1 MNVGLYQSA
10 ASLSALERWQE
21 AVSQNIT
28 SSEVTAY
35 KKRTISFSGENSG
48 EFLTDP
54 KARVGLGEGQ
64 PATFPVASSSINF
77 LPGETKPT
85 GRNLDAAIQG
95 EGFFEV
101 QLNDGTR
108 AYTRSGE
115 FQLRPDRTVVTG
127 QGAEVLLDGG
137 TPLQL
142 VPGQGELVINQ
153 DGSVRQGTTQLGKLS
168 IQNFA
173 KPEQLVPLAAG
184 LFTAPA
190 GMTPTPVARP
200 QVLQGNLEASNLTSL
215 HEMVDLVTISRAY
228 EANQKIITSR
238 DELLDKTIQAF
249 G

>member
-35 KKRTISFSGENSG
+35 KKRTIVFNGQDSG
-48 EFLTDP
+48 EFLPDP
-54 KARVGLGEGQ
+54 KARAGRNEGQ
-64 PATFPVASSSINF
+64 SAVFPVASSSINF
-77 LPGETKPT
+77 RPGETKPT
-85 GRNLDAAIQG
+85 GRKLDVAIQG

-101 QLNDGTR
+101 QLPDGSR
-108 AYTRSGE
+108 AYTRAGE

-127 QGAEVLLDGG
+127 QGAEVLLDSGS
-137 TPLQL
+137 PLQL
-142 VPGQGELVINQ
+142 NAGKGDLVINQ
-153 DGSVRQGTTQLGKLS
+153 NGSVTQGTTTLGKLS
-168 IQNFA
+168 IQTFA
-173 KPEQLVPLAAG
+173 NPSGLAPLAAG
-184 LFTAPA
+184 LFAAPA
-190 GMTPTPVARP
+190 GTTPAPVANP
-200 QVLQGNLEASNLTSL
+200 EVLQGNLEASNLTSL

-228 EANQKIITSR
+228 EANQKLITSD

>member
-35 KKRTISFSGENSG
+35 KKRTVSFSGQDSG

-54 KARVGLGEGQ
+54 KSRVGRDEGQ

-85 GRNLDAAIQG
+85 GRKLDVALQG

-101 QLNDGTR
+101 QMPDGTR
-108 AYTRSGE
+108 AYTRTGE
-115 FQLRPDRTVVTG
+115 FQLRADRTVVTG
-127 QGAEVLLDGG
+127 QGANVLLASGS
-137 TPLQL
+137 PLQL
-142 VPGQGELVINQ
+142 NSGPGELLIKP
-153 DGSVRQGTTQLGKLS
+153 DGSVSQGSKSMGKLS
-168 IQNFA
+168 IQTFA
-173 KPEQLVPLAAG
+173 KPGQLLPLAAG
-184 LFTAPA
+184 LFAAPPGMDPTAVAQPA
-190 GMTPTPVARP
+190 VI
-200 QVLQGNLEASNLTSL
+200 QGSLESSNLTSL

-228 EANQKIITSR
+228 EANQKIITSS
-238 DELLDKTIQAF
+238 DDLLDKTIQAF

>member
-35 KKRTISFSGENSG
+35 KKRATYFSGQDSG
-48 EFLTDP
+48 EFLIDP
-54 KARVGLGEGQ
+54 KARAGRGEGQ
-64 PATFPVASSSINF
+64 PATFPVARSAISF

-85 GRNLDAAIQG
+85 GRGLDVAIQG

-101 QLNDGTR
+101 QMPDGSR

-115 FQLRPDRTVVTG
+115 FQLRPDRTVMTG
-127 QGAEVLLDGG
+127 RGGKVLLNSGL
-137 TPLQL
+137 PLQL
-142 VPGQGELVINQ
+142 MAGQGEVVINQ
-153 DGSVRQGTTQLGKLS
+153 DGSVFQGTTQLGKLS
-168 IQNFA
+168 IQNFENPAQLTPLSAGFFSAPEGVKPTPIA
-173 KPEQLVPLAAG
+173 KPEI
-184 LFTAPA
+184 
-190 GMTPTPVARP
+190 
-200 QVLQGNLEASNLTSL
+200 LQGNLEASNLTSL

-238 DELLDKTIQAF
+238 DELLDKTLQAF

>member
-35 KKRTISFSGENSG
+35 KKRTISFSGQASG
-48 EFLTDP
+48 ELLIDP
-54 KARVGLGEGQ
+54 KSRAGHGEGQ
-64 PATFPVASSSINF
+64 SAVFPVASSSINF

-85 GRNLDAAIQG
+85 GRKLDFALQG

-101 QLNDGTR
+101 QMPDGTR
-108 AYTRSGE
+108 AYTREGE
-115 FQLRPDRTVVTG
+115 FQLRADRTVVTG
-127 QGAEVLLDGG
+127 QGANVLLTGG

-142 VPGQGELVINQ
+142 NAGKGDLVINA
-153 DGSVRQGTTQLGKLS
+153 DGTVLQGNKSLGKLS
-168 IQNFA
+168 IQTFA
-173 KPEQLVPLAAG
+173 KPGQLLSLSAG
-184 LFTAPA
+184 LFGAPS
-190 GMTPTPVARP
+190 GMDPTPVAQP
-200 QVLQGNLEASNLTSL
+200 AVIQGSLESSNLTSL

-228 EANQKIITSR
+228 EANQKIITSSDDR
-238 DELLDKTIQAF
+238 LDKTIQAF

>member
-35 KKRTISFSGENSG
+35 KKRTVSFNGQDSG

-54 KARVGLGEGQ
+54 KARLDHGDGQ

-85 GRNLDAAIQG
+85 GRKLDVALQG
-95 EGFFEV
+95 EGFFQV
-101 QLNDGTR
+101 QLPDGTT
-108 AYTRSGE
+108 AYTRTGE
-115 FQLRPDRTVVTG
+115 FQLRSDRSVVTG
-127 QGAEVLLDGG
+127 QGAKVLLASGS
-137 TPLQL
+137 PLQL
-142 VPGQGELVINQ
+142 NSGKGELMIKP
-153 DGSVRQGTTQLGKLS
+153 DGTVSQGTTTLGKLS
-168 IQNFA
+168 IQTFA
-173 KPEQLVPLAAG
+173 NTAQLVPLAAG

-190 GMTPTPVARP
+190 GVDPTPVAEP
-200 QVLQGNLEASNLTSL
+200 AVIQGSLESSNLTSL

-228 EANQKIITSR
+228 EANQKVITSN
-238 DELLDKTIQAF
+238 DDLLDKTIQAF

>member
-35 KKRTISFSGENSG
+35 KKRTTSFSGQNSG

-54 KARVGLGEGQ
+54 NARAGHDEGQ
-64 PATFPVASSSINF
+64 SAVFPVASSSINF
-77 LPGETKPT
+77 LAGETKPT
-85 GRNLDAAIQG
+85 GRNLDVAIQG

-101 QLNDGTR
+101 QLPDGTR
-108 AYTRSGE
+108 AYTRTGE
-115 FQLRPDRTVVTG
+115 FQLRPDRTVVTSQGAQVLKDGGAPLQLNAG
-127 QGAEVLLDGG
+127 QGA
-137 TPLQL
+137 
-142 VPGQGELVINQ
+142 LVINQ
-153 DGSVRQGTTQLGKLS
+153 NGSMTQGTASLGRLS
-168 IQNFA
+168 IQTFA
-173 KPEQLVPLAAG
+173 NPSQLTPLAAG
-184 LFTAPA
+184 LFAAPE
-190 GMTPTPVARP
+190 GVTPTAVANP
-200 QVLQGNLEASNLTSL
+200 EVLQGNLEASNLTSL

-228 EANQKIITSR
+228 EANQKIITSS

>member
-28 SSEVTAY
+28 ASEVTAY
-35 KKRTISFSGENSG
+35 KKRATYFSGQDSG

-54 KARVGLGEGQ
+54 KARVGRGEGQ
-64 PATFPVASSSINF
+64 PATFPVARSSINF

-85 GRNLDAAIQG
+85 GRSLDVAIQG

-101 QLNDGTR
+101 QMPDGTH
-108 AYTRSGE
+108 AFTRSGE
-115 FQLRPDRTVVTG
+115 FQLRPDRTVVSG
-127 QGAEVLLDGG
+127 RGGKVLLASGQ
-137 TPLQL
+137 PLQL
-142 VPGQGELVINQ
+142 VAGQGDVVINQ
-153 DGSVRQGTTQLGKLS
+153 DGTVCQGTTVLGKLS
-168 IQNFA
+168 VQTFPDPTKLAPLSAGFFAAPEGVTPTAVA
-173 KPEQLVPLAAG
+173 KPEI
-184 LFTAPA
+184 
-190 GMTPTPVARP
+190 
-200 QVLQGNLEASNLTSL
+200 LQGNLEASNLTSL

-238 DELLDKTIQAF
+238 DELLDKTLQAF

>member
-35 KKRTISFSGENSG
+35 KKRTTHFSGQDSG

-54 KARVGLGEGQ
+54 KARAGRGEGL
-64 PATFPVASSSINF
+64 PATFPVALSSIDF

-85 GRNLDAAIQG
+85 GRNLDVAIQG
-95 EGFFEV
+95 EGFFEIEMP
-101 QLNDGTR
+101 DGSH

-115 FQLRPDRTVVTG
+115 FQLRPDRSVVTG
-127 QGAEVLLDGG
+127 RGGKVLLNSG

-142 VPGQGELVINQ
+142 MPGQGELVITE
-153 DGSVRQGTTQLGKLS
+153 DGSVRQGSTQLGKLS
-168 IQNFA
+168 LQTFANPAKLTPLSAGFFAAPEGVTPTAVA
-173 KPEQLVPLAAG
+173 KPEI
-184 LFTAPA
+184 
-190 GMTPTPVARP
+190 
-200 QVLQGNLEASNLTSL
+200 LQGNLEASNLTSL

-238 DELLDKTIQAF
+238 DDLLDKTIQAF

>member
-35 KKRTISFSGENSG
+35 KKRTVSFSGQDSG

-54 KARVGLGEGQ
+54 NSRVGQNDGQ

-85 GRNLDAAIQG
+85 GRKLDVAIQG

-101 QLNDGTR
+101 QMPDGTR
-108 AYTRSGE
+108 AYTRTGE
-115 FQLRPDRTVVTG
+115 FQMSPDRTVTTG
-127 QGAEVLLDGG
+127 QGAGVLLASG
-137 TPLQL
+137 TPLRL
-142 VPGQGELVINQ
+142 NSGQGELVIKP
-153 DGSVRQGTTQLGKLS
+153 DGSVSQGSTSLGKLS
-168 IQNFA
+168 IQTFA
-173 KPEQLVPLAAG
+173 KPAQLEPLAAG
-184 LFTAPA
+184 LFAAPA
-190 GMTPTPVARP
+190 GETPIPVANP
-200 QVLQGNLEASNLTSL
+200 AVLQGNLESSNLTSL

-228 EANQKIITSR
+228 EANQKVITSS
-238 DELLDKTIQAF
+238 DDLLDKTIQAF

>member
-35 KKRTISFSGENSG
+35 KKRTTSFSGQESG

-54 KARVGLGEGQ
+54 KARVGQGEGE
-64 PATFPVASSSINF
+64 PATFPVARSSISF
-77 LPGETKPT
+77 LSGETKPT

-95 EGFFEV
+95 EGLFEV
-101 QLNDGTR
+101 KMPDGSH

-115 FQLRPDRTVVTG
+115 FQLLPDRTVITG
-127 QGAEVLLDGG
+127 RGAKVLLTSGE
-137 TPLQL
+137 PLQL
-142 VPGQGELVINQ
+142 KAGGGEMIINQ
-153 DGSVRQGTTQLGKLS
+153 DGSVVQGVTPLGKLS
-168 IQNFA
+168 IQTFA
-173 KPEQLVPLAAG
+173 DMAKLVPLSAG
-184 LFTAPA
+184 FFSAPE
-190 GMTPTPVARP
+190 GVTPTPVAKP

-238 DELLDKTIQAF
+238 DEMLDKTLQAF

>member
-35 KKRTISFSGENSG
+35 KKRTISFSGQESG

-54 KARVGLGEGQ
+54 KSRAGHGEGQ
-64 PATFPVASSSINF
+64 SATFPVASSSINF

-85 GRNLDAAIQG
+85 GRKLDVALQG

-101 QLNDGTR
+101 QMPDGTR
-108 AYTRSGE
+108 AYTRTGE
-115 FQLRPDRTVVTG
+115 FQMRADRTIVTG
-127 QGAEVLLDGG
+127 QGANVLLTGG

-142 VPGQGELVINQ
+142 LAGKGDLVINP
-153 DGSVRQGTTQLGKLS
+153 DGSVLQGNKTIGKLS
-168 IQNFA
+168 IQNFS
-173 KPEQLVPLAAG
+173 KPAQLLPLAAG
-184 LFTAPA
+184 LFAAPSGVEPTAVAQPA
-190 GMTPTPVARP
+190 VI
-200 QVLQGNLEASNLTSL
+200 QGSLESSNLTSL

-228 EANQKIITSR
+228 EANQKIITSTDDR
-238 DELLDKTIQAF
+238 LDKTIQAF

>member
-21 AVSQNIT
+21 TVSQNIT

-35 KKRTISFSGENSG
+35 KKRTTSFSGQDGG

-54 KARVGLGEGQ
+54 KARVGRGEGQ
-64 PATFPVASSSINF
+64 SAVFPVASSSISF

-85 GRNLDAAIQG
+85 GRNLDVALQG

-101 QLNDGTR
+101 QLPDGTR
-108 AYTRSGE
+108 AYTRTGE
-115 FQLRPDRTVVTG
+115 FQLRPDRSVVTG
-127 QGAEVLLDGG
+127 QGAQVLLDGG
-137 TPLQL
+137 SPLQL
-142 VPGQGELVINQ
+142 NAGQGELVINPN
-153 DGSVRQGTTQLGKLS
+153 GTVTQGAAALGKLS

-173 KPEQLVPLAAG
+173 NPTQLTPLAAG
-184 LFTAPA
+184 LFAAPD
-190 GMTPTPVARP
+190 GVTPTPVANP
-200 QVLQGNLEASNLTSL
+200 EVLQKNLEASNITSL

-228 EANQKIITSR
+228 EANQKIITSA
-238 DELLDKTIQAF
+238 DERLDKTIQAF